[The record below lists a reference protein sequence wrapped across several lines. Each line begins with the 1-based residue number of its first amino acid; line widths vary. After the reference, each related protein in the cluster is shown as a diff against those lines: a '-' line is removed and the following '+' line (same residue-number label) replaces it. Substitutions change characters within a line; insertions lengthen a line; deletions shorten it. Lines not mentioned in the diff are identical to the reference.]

1 MTTNNKMVPL
11 PADAGGVDLRPAT
24 RGDIAFI
31 DALQKK
37 ASKSLGFMT
46 RETLEGKVRLGEV
59 LVAQTPGV
67 GGEPVGYAIGSDRYY
82 KREDVGVIYQVN
94 VTQTRRRGLVGAA
107 LVRGML
113 ARWPWGVR
121 LACCWCAQDLDA
133 NRFWQSLGF
142 VPLAY
147 RGGGGGAAKKQRTH
161 VFWQRRVHQ
170 GDDCPW
176 WYPSQTTGGSIRED
190 RLVLPIPPDQEWSA
204 IRPVL
209 LPGMRDAK
217 QIAADAKA
225 AKPARARK
233 QKAAK
238 VAAVEP
244 SGIASGGFRF
254 ATPAPVEPTP
264 AAVETFKP
272 AKKPAEKNDPAL
284 VRKVRTLRDL
294 YLLEVNSGRI
304 LLESKGTHDVG
315 RVLPG
320 VTADAVPPSQ
330 LLPAPR
336 RGLSAA
342 A

>member
-1 MTTNNKMVPL
+1 ME
-11 PADAGGVDLRPAT
+11 LRPAT

-46 RETLEGKVRLGEV
+46 RETLEGKVRLGEA
-59 LVAQTPGV
+59 LVAQTP

-94 VTQTRRRGLVGAA
+94 VVPTRRRGLVGAA

-113 ARWPWGVR
+113 AGWPWGVR
-121 LACCWCAQDLDA
+121 LACCWCAQDLEA

-147 RGGGGGAAKKQRTH
+147 RGGSTRKQRTH
-161 VFWQRRVHQ
+161 VFWQRRVHR
-170 GDDCPW
+170 GDQCDW

-209 LPGMRDAK
+209 LPGMRDAR
-217 QIAADAKA
+217 QIEADAKA
-225 AKPARARK
+225 AKPVRARTPR
-233 QKAAK
+233 AAK
-238 VAAVEP
+238 SATVEP
-244 SGIASGGFRF
+244 EGIASGGFRF
-254 ATPAPVEPTP
+254 APPTP
-264 AAVETFKP
+264 AEPAPAVVEQPK
-272 AKKPAEKNDPAL
+272 AVKKPAEKNDPAL

-294 YLLEVNSGRI
+294 YLAKVNAGQI
-304 LLESKGTHDVG
+304 LLEGDGKHDVG
-315 RVLPG
+315 RALPDYPG
-320 VTADAVPPSQ
+320 HGQSVEPAFALPSPPRQ
-330 LLPAPR
+330 LPA
-336 RGLSAA
+336 AA
-342 A
+342 